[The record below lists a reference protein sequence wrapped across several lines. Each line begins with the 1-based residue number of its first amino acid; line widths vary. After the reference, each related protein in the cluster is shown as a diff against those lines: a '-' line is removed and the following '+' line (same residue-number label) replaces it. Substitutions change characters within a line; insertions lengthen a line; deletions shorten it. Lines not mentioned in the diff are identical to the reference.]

1 LLKDKDPAVSA
12 SILSQSVCVTDG
24 DLTEFVKQGNPEQ
37 AMMIT
42 KRPFINKLVT
52 DALIARKSA
61 AITYVVL
68 SNDGAEL
75 SETSFV
81 TIIGECTGDAQIG
94 NLLAARKDLPP
105 ELKRFL
111 DAYKQEGRAME
122 ARRKGRR

>member
-1 LLKDKDPAVSA
+1 
-12 SILSQSVCVTDG
+12 
-24 DLTEFVKQGNPEQ
+24 
-37 AMMIT
+37 MMIT

-111 DAYKQEGRAME
+111 DAYKQEGRANGSPPQGAALIGRHRALLHQVDKALKQIVAV
-122 ARRKGRR
+122 ARAR